1 VLVKTPIFDG
11 VLGVPLVKDPK
22 SICDAVNTFPAPPVK
37 TVAKAAARILIAED
51 RQSMRDALKLL
62 FKLRKNWEVCGEAQ
76 NADEA
81 VRKAEQL
88 QPDLIVL
95 DYKMQDANGLQAAD
109 GIFKVLPDVPVVMFT
124 LYKTDELE
132 RAAKLVGIRCVV
144 GKEEGVQTLL
154 RAIESQLTEFLN

>member
-1 VLVKTPIFDG
+1 M
-11 VLGVPLVKDPK
+11 KDPK
-22 SICDAVNTFPAPPVK
+22 PICDAVNAFPAPPVK

-109 GIFKVLPDVPVVMFT
+109 GIFKVLPYVPVVMFT

-144 GKEEGVQTLL
+144 GKEEGVKTLL

>member
-1 VLVKTPIFDG
+1 
-11 VLGVPLVKDPK
+11 
-22 SICDAVNTFPAPPVK
+22 
-37 TVAKAAARILIAED
+37 
-51 RQSMRDALKLL
+51 L

-76 NADEA
+76 DADEA

-88 QPDLIVL
+88 QPDLIVM
-95 DYKMQDANGLQAAD
+95 DYKMQNANGLQAAD

-154 RAIESQLTEFLN
+154 RAIESQLTKFLN